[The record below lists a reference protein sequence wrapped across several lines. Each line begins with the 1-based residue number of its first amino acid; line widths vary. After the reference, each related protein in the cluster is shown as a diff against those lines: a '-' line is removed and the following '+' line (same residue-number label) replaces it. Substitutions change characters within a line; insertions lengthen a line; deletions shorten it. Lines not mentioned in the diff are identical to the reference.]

1 MPISSLDIPP
11 MPREYY
17 RRHAERLRQ
26 LAQDATTDAIREHLA
41 DVAREYDQL
50 ADGADATSRNPE

>member
-1 MPISSLDIPP
+1 MPISSFDIPP

-17 RRHAERLRQ
+17 RRHAERLRR
-26 LAQDATTDAIREHLA
+26 LAQDATTDSIREHLMHI
-41 DVAREYDQL
+41 AREYDEL